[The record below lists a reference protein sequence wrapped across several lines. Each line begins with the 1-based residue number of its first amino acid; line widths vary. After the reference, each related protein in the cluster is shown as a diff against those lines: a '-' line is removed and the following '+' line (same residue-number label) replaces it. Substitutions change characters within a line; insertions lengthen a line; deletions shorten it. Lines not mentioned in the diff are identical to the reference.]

1 MRAFEERE
9 IAARFRLNM
18 RCHNCRQ
25 KSCQIVDVPHGDDAP
40 TDVDS
45 FLGSVIV
52 ERLPFKCEKCENV
65 IASILTV
72 SPVSLN

>member
-1 MRAFEERE
+1 MLGFEDGE

-18 RCHNCRQ
+18 RCHNCKA

-45 FLGSVIV
+45 FLGSAMV
-52 ERLPFKCEKCENV
+52 ERLPFKCVRCDNV